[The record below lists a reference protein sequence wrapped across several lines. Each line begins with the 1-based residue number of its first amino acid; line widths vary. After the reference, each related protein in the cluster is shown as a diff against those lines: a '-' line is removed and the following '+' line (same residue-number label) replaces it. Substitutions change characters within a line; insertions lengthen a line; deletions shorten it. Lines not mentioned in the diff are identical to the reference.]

1 MKLNLKP
8 TKEQCKDTGMAMVLI
23 LLILALWKH
32 QNALTYIKIATAVL
46 VLDMIY
52 PPMLKPFAIVW
63 FGFSHLLGMVMSRV
77 ILSLVFFAIVMPIG
91 LLRRLM
97 GKDTLQLKTFKAAT
111 ASVMATRNH
120 TFTAADLE
128 KPY

>member
-23 LLILALWKH
+23 LLIVALWKH
-32 QNALTYIKIATAVL
+32 QNALTYIKIATGVL

-52 PPMLKPFAIVW
+52 PPLFKPFAIVW

-91 LLRRLM
+91 VLRRLM
-97 GKDTLQLKTFKAAT
+97 GKDSLQLKTFKAAT
-111 ASVMATRNH
+111 TSVMTIRNH